1 MSFTDIRTKSTEFIS
16 FCLHLVKSPK
26 KTHYYT
32 LTMLIIPVSSAHWQL
47 LKALC
52 CFETRKASSM
62 ISWSFYE
69 CRNAVQFW
77 RNRRN
82 CSSTYAN
89 LFSSRS
95 ANGPILYFFFVC
107 FCGFQGQFA
116 STCFLL
122 LSRLIDTDWSHNAI
136 ERLKTLQGRPSARW
150 ILRDPRREEE
160 SSAVASNYFYMP
172 RLVFLRRAVT

>member
-1 MSFTDIRTKSTEFIS
+1 MSFTNIRTKSTEFIS
-16 FCLHLVKSPK
+16 LCLHLVKSPK

-32 LTMLIIPVSSAHWQL
+32 HTMLIIPVSLAHWQL

-52 CFETRKASSM
+52 CFETRKASSI
-62 ISWSFYE
+62 ISWSST
-69 CRNAVQFW
+69 NAEMP
-77 RNRRN
+77 
-82 CSSTYAN
+82 SSSGETAATTYAN

-95 ANGPILYFFFVC
+95 ASGPILYFFFVC
-107 FCGFQGQFA
+107 FCSFQGQFA

-136 ERLKTLQGRPSARW
+136 ERLKTLQGRSLARW
-150 ILRDPRREEE
+150 ILQHPRREEE
-160 SSAVASNYFYMP
+160 STAVASNYFYMP